1 MADSGDQVLRVRQT
15 RGETR
20 SFYNRIARAYDALS
34 ESTESS
40 ARRKG
45 IRLLKAARGESILE
59 IGFGTG
65 HCLLEF
71 ARATGPDGR
80 VYGLDLAERMVELA
94 RGLLRK
100 SGLLDRCRLRRGD
113 AARLPYET
121 ASMDAVFMSFTLE
134 LFDVPEIPV
143 VLAECRR
150 VLKPGGRIV
159 VVGMTKES
167 EGSRLARAFEWM
179 HRRFP
184 HVVDCRPI
192 YVRRALRQAGF
203 RVRAA
208 LLQRVWVPVE
218 IVLAVR

>member
-1 MADSGDQVLRVRQT
+1 
-15 RGETR
+15 
-20 SFYNRIARAYDALS
+20 
-34 ESTESS
+34 
-40 ARRKG
+40 
-45 IRLLKAARGESILE
+45 
-59 IGFGTG
+59 
-65 HCLLEF
+65 
-71 ARATGPDGR
+71 
-80 VYGLDLAERMVELA
+80 
-94 RGLLRK
+94 
-100 SGLLDRCRLRRGD
+100 
-113 AARLPYET
+113 
-121 ASMDAVFMSFTLE
+121 MDAVFMSFTLE